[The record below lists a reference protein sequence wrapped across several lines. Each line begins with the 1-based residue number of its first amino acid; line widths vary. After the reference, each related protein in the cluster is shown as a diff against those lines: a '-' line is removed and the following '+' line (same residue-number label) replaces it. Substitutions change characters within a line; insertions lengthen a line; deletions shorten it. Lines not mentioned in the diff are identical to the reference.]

1 MSSQAIDNEEVVL
14 SGLINAALAVRPQ
27 AHAPYSLFQV
37 GAAILSRSGETFVGC
52 NVENAS
58 FSLTICAERVA
69 AGTAV
74 TSGAREW
81 QAVAVA
87 SRGGVTP
94 CGACRQF
101 LAEFGND
108 LIVLCVDAETKA
120 VTRFRLSELLPHS
133 FSKDAFAT

>member
-1 MSSQAIDNEEVVL
+1 MSSQTIDNEDVVL
-14 SGLINAALAVRPQ
+14 SGLIDAALAVRLQ
-27 AHAPYSLFQV
+27 AHAPYSHFQV

-52 NVENAS
+52 NIENAS

-74 TSGAREW
+74 TSGVRDW

-120 VTRFRLSELLPHS
+120 VRRYQLSELLPHS
-133 FSKDAFAT
+133 FSKDALAT

>member
-1 MSSQAIDNEEVVL
+1 MSSQTVDNEEVVL
-14 SGLINAALAVRPQ
+14 SELINAALAVRLQ

-37 GAAILSRSGETFVGC
+37 GAAILSCSGETFVGC

-120 VTRFRLSELLPHS
+120 VTRYQLSDLLPHS
-133 FSKDAFAT
+133 FSKDALAT